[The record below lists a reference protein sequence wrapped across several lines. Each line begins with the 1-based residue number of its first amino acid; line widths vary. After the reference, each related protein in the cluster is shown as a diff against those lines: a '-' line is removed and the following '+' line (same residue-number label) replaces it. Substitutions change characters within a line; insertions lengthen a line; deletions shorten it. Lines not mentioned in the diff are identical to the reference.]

1 MSAAPGE
8 IVWTPDPAAAR
19 ESNLARYERALEAAR
34 DLRFPDYAA
43 LWRWST
49 AEPGAFWS
57 SVAEHFDVRFHAPP
71 RAALEGTLPAPS
83 WFPGATLNYAEHA
96 LRDRSESLA
105 LLFDAEPG
113 GRPREEISRA
123 ALARRVGA
131 AAAGLR
137 RLGVG
142 RGDRVAGYFPNTPEA
157 VVAFLAAASLGA
169 VWSNCSA
176 ELSPR
181 GALDRF
187 AQIAPKVLLACGGYR
202 YGGKAHDRR
211 AAVAEI
217 AAGLPGLAHLVWVD
231 APAPPAVPCPAST
244 WAELTAEEAEPTFA
258 AVPFDHPLWVLYS
271 SGTTGLP
278 KAIVHGHG
286 GILLEH
292 LKALS
297 LHLDLRPGERFFW
310 YTASGWMM
318 WNFLVSGLLLP
329 GVTVVLYDGSPKHPD
344 LDVLWEFADRNRIA
358 YFGTSAPFLVAC
370 LKEGRHPG
378 ARLGLRELRAV
389 GSTGAPLP
397 PEGFGWVRDRVKAG
411 IPVASASGGTDVC
424 TAFLLGHPG
433 LPVRAGELQ
442 CLGLGAAIEAWGE
455 DGKPLPCGQ
464 VGELVLAAPFPSMP
478 VGFWDDPDGSR
489 YRAAY
494 FERFPGAWCHGDWIE
509 IGAPAGRCV
518 VHGRS
523 DATLNRGG
531 VRMGSAEFYRI
542 VEELPE
548 VRDALVV
555 DLCVP
560 RRGDR
565 LLLFVAL
572 RDGCPLDDALR
583 GRIAARL
590 RADGSPR
597 HVPDEIVAVPDLPRT
612 LNGKKL
618 EVPVKRIL
626 GGADPARAVSRA
638 SVANPEALDF
648 FIRLA
653 PTYA

>member
-1 MSAAPGE
+1 MSPARGE
-8 IVWTPDPAAAR
+8 IVWRPDAAAAR
-19 ESNLARYERALEAAR
+19 ASNLAEYERWLEGAR
-34 DLRFPDYAA
+34 GLRFADYAA
-43 LWRWST
+43 LHRWSV
-49 AEPGAFWS
+49 AEPGMFWNS
-57 SVAEHFDVRFHAPP
+57 IAERFDVRFHAPP
-71 RAALEGTLPAPS
+71 RAVLEGGLPDAA

-96 LRDRSESLA
+96 LRDRSGSLA
-105 LLFDAEPG
+105 ILFEAEPG
-113 GRPREEISRA
+113 GKPREEISRA
-123 ALARRVGA
+123 ELARRVGA
-131 AAAGLR
+131 AARGLR

-142 RGDRVAGYFPNTPEA
+142 RGDRVAGYLPNTPEA
-157 VVAFLAAASLGA
+157 VIAFLASASLGA

-176 ELSPR
+176 EVSPK
-181 GALDRF
+181 GALDRL
-187 AQIAPKVLLACGGYR
+187 AQIAPKVLIACGGYR
-202 YGGKAHDRR
+202 YGGKDHDRR

-217 AAGLPGLAHLVWVD
+217 AAGVPGLECLVWVD
-231 APAPPAVPCPAST
+231 ASGIPATACSAST
-244 WAELTAEEAEPTFA
+244 WAELTAEAAEPVFE
-258 AVPFDHPLWVLYS
+258 AVPFGHPLWVLYS

-310 YTASGWMM
+310 FTASGWMM

-329 GVTVVLYDGSPKHPD
+329 GITIVLYEGSPKHPD
-344 LDVLWEFADRNRIA
+344 LDALWEFADRNRVA
-358 YFGTSAPFLVAC
+358 YFGTSAPFLTAC
-370 LKEGRHPG
+370 MKEGREPG
-378 ARLGLRELRAV
+378 ARFALSDLRAV

-411 IPVASASGGTDVC
+411 IPIASASGGTDVC

-433 LPVRAGELQ
+433 LPVRAGELP
-442 CLGLGAAIEAWGE
+442 CLGLGAPIEAWGE
-455 DGKPLPCGQ
+455 DGRAVPFGQ
-464 VGELVLAAPFPSMP
+464 VGELVLTAPFPSMP
-478 VGFWDDPDGSR
+478 VGFWNDPDGSR
-489 YRAAY
+489 FRAAY
-494 FERFPGAWCHGDWIE
+494 FERFPGVWCHGDWIE
-509 IGAPAGRCV
+509 IGAPAERCV

-555 DLCVP
+555 DL
-560 RRGDR
+560 RDK

-572 RDGCPLDDALR
+572 AEGAVLDDALR
-583 GRIAARL
+583 GTIAARL

-597 HVPDEIVAVPDLPRT
+597 HVPDEIVAVADLPRT

-626 GGADPARAVSRA
+626 GGADPERAVSRA
-638 SVANPEALDF
+638 SVANPEALDT

-653 PTYA
+653 LSYS